1 MKFYKMSGNGTTKP
15 ESQSQIFDSGKS
27 QNPDYKVAPK
37 KQQESSAMNKS
48 LLGNHPMHI
57 RLYP

>member
-1 MKFYKMSGNGTTKP
+1 MSGNGTTKP

-48 LLGNHPMHI
+48 LLGNHTMHI